1 MHRDENN
8 PVPFEPIEPS
18 EPARPVPLSAPSD
31 APPPSQLEG
40 PALAQQ
46 PLPPAS
52 QLPEDL
58 RAPWDWMDL
67 LVFVLVALFG
77 TFLVSMV
84 MVLVFAGFGVSLSQL
99 RNSAT
104 EKSFFAIVNQ
114 ALLSLGLLVYLAVQI
129 RLRVRAP
136 FWRTIGWRR
145 LETQIP
151 RGLAYLSFI
160 IGGFLLSM
168 FVQFSSGIVRP
179 RGKLPIEAF
188 FQDRRSALLL
198 MLLSVLLAPVF
209 EETVFRGYIYPVI
222 ARSFGVTASVVATGT
237 LFGLLHAPQLWGGW
251 EQIGLLVLV
260 GIVFTYARAVTRT
273 VVSSYIL
280 HVSYNSF
287 LLVTFLVGSHWL
299 RVLPPVR

>member
-1 MHRDENN
+1 M
-8 PVPFEPIEPS
+8 PQSVPS
-18 EPARPVPLSAPSD
+18 EAPS
-31 APPPSQLEG
+31 PSRLEG
-40 PALAQQ
+40 ATLARQ
-46 PLPPAS
+46 PLPSAL
-52 QLPEDL
+52 QFPEDL

-77 TFLVSMV
+77 TFLVSLV
-84 MVLVFAGFGVSLSQL
+84 MILVFAGFGVSLSQL

-273 VVSSYIL
+273 VVSSYLL